1 MMGMADCNQ
10 GEYKGASGCN
20 SIPECRQGSEIIDP
34 YKDGVGALGQLCEVS
49 YVSMFMS
56 EPHEYHQTTVKRILR
71 YIAGMQ
77 DHDI

>member
-34 YKDGVGALGQLCEVS
+34 YKDGVGALGQLCEHVH
-49 YVSMFMS
+49 VR
-56 EPHEYHQTTVKRILR
+56 TT
-71 YIAGMQ
+71 
-77 DHDI
+77 